1 MALVVEIPEPLP
13 KSKIRASGP
22 GMPALDLAY
31 RAWRDRL
38 IDEANRRWLDAHWPG
53 LPAANLVERPGLDEA
68 LFLATG
74 GSRMFWSESE
84 TWNHRTRWLAVEL
97 RDHPRKLLALAL
109 RYFDALREA
118 QR

>member
-1 MALVVEIPEPLP
+1 
-13 KSKIRASGP
+13 
-22 GMPALDLAY
+22 
-31 RAWRDRL
+31 
-38 IDEANRRWLDAHWPG
+38 
-53 LPAANLVERPGLDEA
+53 
-68 LFLATG
+68 
-74 GSRMFWSESE
+74 MFWSEIE